1 MSELKKNGE
10 RRNGLL
16 VAKEEME
23 EEEEKVTLKRPVFRI
38 WVPNSRNVCSHARKL
53 FHNMRIEQGKM
64 PLYHDLL
71 LIHEAECRSFKKG
84 QLLAEHFYT
93 LKVHKSF

>member
-1 MSELKKNGE
+1 MPMSELKKKTGE
-10 RRNGLL
+10 RRNGFL

-38 WVPNSRNVCSHARKL
+38 WVRPNSRNVCSHARKL

-71 LIHEAECRSFKKG
+71 LKQRG
-84 QLLAEHFYT
+84 RMQ
-93 LKVHKSF
+93 V